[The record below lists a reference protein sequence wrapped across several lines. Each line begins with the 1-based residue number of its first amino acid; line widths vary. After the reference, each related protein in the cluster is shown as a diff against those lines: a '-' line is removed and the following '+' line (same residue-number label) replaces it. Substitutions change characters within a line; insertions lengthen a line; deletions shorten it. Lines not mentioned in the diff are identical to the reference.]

1 MWSPTAARKLAVSSW
16 LPWQVVSLNN
26 SKLLL
31 FWVENRG
38 GWMREA
44 TAGCTSISFTAHRED
59 YRRRLCRSPA
69 HLRALH
75 NVTGVGPHPSCRRG
89 SVSSGGGSACPE
101 GFHRDP
107 GCHQHSR
114 PTPTLRES
122 PFQGGQPLS
131 PTALPGAQEESA
143 KSSVGAGAARHPLA
157 SPMSECN
164 DMLIKCLVKLHSGS
178 LPCSLITL
186 LLHD

>member
-44 TAGCTSISFTAHRED
+44 TAGCTSISFTAHCED

-107 GCHQHSR
+107 GCHQHSQ
-114 PTPTLRES
+114 PHPDT
-122 PFQGGQPLS
+122 QGVSCSGW
-131 PTALPGAQEESA
+131 SA
-143 KSSVGAGAARHPLA
+143 
-157 SPMSECN
+157 
-164 DMLIKCLVKLHSGS
+164 S
-178 LPCSLITL
+178 LPDSSPRSAGRVGLPSPPWVL
-186 LLHD
+186 ALHVILWPHRCLNVMTC